1 MVKVSPSSA
10 FSAYSEG
17 LPLGVG
23 KSGPAPPVTESVSA
37 EPRGSSSGPR
47 SPESG
52 GHLRGRHTAM
62 LPLSHLCGSKGTN
75 WLPFDSGC
83 LGSQQVSRSSLVQ
96 DVESC
101 DPEPCHGLSSLDG
114 KSRPQGCL
122 SSRPDQEQLTQVP
135 GPDVLGKALLL
146 SSSPIRSGNGPLAVL
161 VPNGGSPS
169 KAQSQRVQYLGLPGR
184 LGNLEHFEGDSPRPS
199 SGNDPAP
206 VGVRADSEPKEIT
219 SFSSII
225 SSLGRGSL
233 GLSNGHLVSTAE
245 ASRRDRVVS
254 EPPSRISQRFE
265 KTVGTTV
272 RPSGLRSSGKQKSP
286 PSDASNIPARALRP
300 RPRQRQ
306 LGSVPSQTPKGSGA
320 LDKGKVLV
328 DPRPLRSSAQLHPD
342 LDRCVL
348 NRVGRPRRTRPV
360 LARTL
365 DKGAKRLA
373 HQCLRASDHTTSARS
388 APASRLIGSSV
399 VRQSD
404 SDKGHPETRLSFP
417 RSSKARRRS
426 SSDLRGEKDHAQA
439 KAYSGQTECGSRR
452 SLTRG
457 SNTRRVG
464 VKRGGICSSPG
475 AARVPP
481 PGGPVCLP
489 AQRQTQGILLP
500 IQSPQGLGAG
510 RSCARLEQVPTGLD
524 LSSSGPDKGSSKE
537 ASVLQGRGSLSSS
550 EQACPIARNPSLVAH
565 EGTSH
570 GSSSPEANGE
580 IGPSIRGVLSLSRL
594 EFLRAIYLKSY
605 KEEVVNQLLNHL
617 ASSSLRQ
624 YESAWKRFQNWLP
637 AETKKV
643 DVPLVASFLVYCSQN
658 LSPRTVLTVRAA
670 LALPLKEA
678 FGVDFEHNHFKMLAK
693 GAFRMK
699 PPVPKIVPSWS
710 LDQALQRLQKMRIA
724 SSDKPARF
732 KKALFLLAIA
742 SSNRVCELAAIDRK
756 NIVFRQHS
764 VILPVKAGFVF
775 KNQAQYHAP
784 SIIEI
789 PDLPGSDLCPVK
801 ALRDYVS
808 DLGDSS
814 EESLFLHPRSGKPL
828 NAGRVAFF
836 LAKAVSWLLPNSLAK
851 GHDSRKLS
859 TSNAFMLGVPAS
871 QIVAAGSWRSSNTFA
886 KRYLVPLVPSG
897 SRAVLAR
904 TRC

>member
-1 MVKVSPSSA
+1 MVNISPSPAVSTC
-10 FSAYSEG
+10 SEG
-17 LPLGVG
+17 LSLGVG
-23 KSGPAPPVTESVSA
+23 KSGSTPPVTESDSA

-52 GHLRGRHTAM
+52 GHLRGRYAAM
-62 LPLSHLCGSKGTN
+62 LPLAHFCGSKGAK
-75 WLPFDSGC
+75 WLPFDSGR
-83 LGSQQVSRSSLVQ
+83 LGSQQVSRGSFLQ

-101 DPEPCHGLSSLDG
+101 DSEPCHVLPSLDG
-114 KSRPQGCL
+114 KPRPQGCL

-135 GPDVLGKALLL
+135 GPDVLGEALLL
-146 SSSPIRSGNGPLAVL
+146 SSSPIRPGNGPLAVL
-161 VPNGGSPS
+161 IPNGGSPG
-169 KAQSQRVQYLGLPGR
+169 KAQSQRVQHLGLPGR
-184 LGNLEHFEGDSPRPS
+184 LGNLEHFEGDAPRPGT
-199 SGNDPAP
+199 GNYPTP
-206 VGVRADSEPKEIT
+206 VGIRADAEPKEVT

-233 GLSNGHLVSTAE
+233 GLTNGHLVSTAE
-245 ASRRDRVVS
+245 ASRRDLVVS
-254 EPPSRISQRFE
+254 EPPSRISQGFE
-265 KTVGTTV
+265 KTVGTTL
-272 RPSGLRSSGKQKSP
+272 RPGGIRSSGKQKSP
-286 PSDASNIPARALRP
+286 TSDASDCPARALRP

-306 LGSVPSQTPKGSGA
+306 LGSVPSQTPKGSGT
-320 LDKGKVLV
+320 LDKGEVLV
-328 DPRPLRSSAQLHPD
+328 DPRSLRSSPQLLPD

-348 NRVGRPRRTRPV
+348 NRVGRPRRTRAF

-365 DKGAKRLA
+365 DKGAKCLA
-373 HQCLRASDHTTSARS
+373 HQRLRASDHTTSARA
-388 APASRLIGSSV
+388 APASKRIGSSV

-404 SDKGHPETRLSFP
+404 SDKGHSKTRLSFP
-417 RSSKARRRS
+417 RSSKACRRS
-426 SSDLRGEKDHAQA
+426 SSDLRGEKDLAQA
-439 KAYSGQTECGSRR
+439 KTYSGQTERGSRR

-464 VKRGGICSSPG
+464 VKRGVIRNSPG

-489 AQRQTQGILLP
+489 AQRQTPGILLP

-510 RSCARLEQVPTGLD
+510 RTCAGLEQVPTGPD
-524 LSSSGPDKGSSKE
+524 LSSSGSDKGSSKE
-537 ASVLQGRGSLSSS
+537 ASVLRGKGGFSSPG
-550 EQACPIARNPSLVAH
+550 QACPPARNPSLIAH

-580 IGPSIRGVLSLSRL
+580 SGPSIRRVLSLSRL
-594 EFLRAIYLKSY
+594 EFLRAIYLKVY
-605 KEEVVNQLLNHL
+605 KEEVVNHLLNHL

-637 AETKKV
+637 AETRVV

-693 GAFRMK
+693 AAFRMK
-699 PPVPKIVPSWS
+699 PPVPKVVPSWS
-710 LDQALQRLQKMRIA
+710 LDQALQRLQRMRIA

-742 SSNRVCELAAIDRK
+742 SSNRACELAAIDRK

-764 VILPVKAGFVF
+764 VVLPVKAGFVF
-775 KNQAQYHAP
+775 KNQAQFHAP